1 MKTFLILF
9 SLIAFMTVG
18 CAGPNKVGL
27 TRRGNDFRQDEF
39 EKDCKECMETANR
52 EESYS
57 QTSGVFDYCMFKKGY
72 EYQPRAIKGYQCQPQ
87 SKSSYVKKRDRYPMF
102 REIDPLLPGLPGT
115 GDGKD
120 TAKTVVK
127 VRADLGRIGIISASF
142 QPEVRFQK
150 PMTKGKASLHGAG
163 AGVDFVFSSGSCC
176 CGEGCAAI
184 LALVPV
190 AAAVGSIVGAIDG
203 VPSQKIR
210 ETEDTLNDYLAAVNF
225 QVTMRE
231 HFLKAAREQTRY
243 PFLLLEV
250 QGPTF
255 LDEEVT
261 YGSLSNKGI
270 DTILEI
276 GLRKCELSGAKNSI
290 NPDLY
295 FLMAAGIRL
304 IRATDGH
311 VLFNRN
317 FVYELTPY
325 KFSEWGADNAQP
337 FREELDSGFQYL
349 ALEIVKALKP
359 SLNR

>member
-1 MKTFLILF
+1 MKRCLILSF
-9 SLIAFMTVG
+9 LAVFLTVG
-18 CAGPNKVGL
+18 CATPNKVGF
-27 TRRGNDFRQDEF
+27 TRQGYQYQPQSKSFYVKRGNDFRQDQF
-39 EKDCKECMETANR
+39 EKDREECMETAIK

-57 QTSGVFDYCMFKKGY
+57 RTSGVFDYCMFKKGY
-72 EYQPRAIKGYQCQPQ
+72 EYQPQAIEGYQYQPQ
-87 SKSSYVKKRDRYPMF
+87 SKFFYVKK
-102 REIDPLLPGLPGT
+102 GT
-115 GDGKD
+115 ADKEPPPPP
-120 TAKTVVK
+120 KRL
-127 VRADLGRIGIISASF
+127 RADLGRIGIVSASF
-142 QPEVRFQK
+142 QPEVRFHT

-163 AGVDFVFSSGSCC
+163 AGAVLVLSSAAQGCIGS
-176 CGEGCAAI
+176 GCAGV

-190 AAAVGSIVGAIDG
+190 AAAVGSIVGAITG
-203 VPSQKIR
+203 VPSQKIK

-225 QVTMRE
+225 QETMRE
-231 HFLKAAREQTRY
+231 RFLKAARKQTRY

-311 VLFNRN
+311 VLFSRN

-325 KFSEWGADNAQP
+325 KFSEWSANNAQP
-337 FREELDSGFQYL
+337 FREELDRGFRYL
-349 ALEIVKALKP
+349 AMEIVKALTLIQTP
-359 SLNR
+359 LNH